1 MRIRLRYF
9 AGLRERRGRTDEQID
24 VAPGTTAGALYRA
37 LFPPGPE
44 GALPVLY
51 AINQSY
57 ATADTAL
64 EDGDELVFVP
74 PLGGG

>member
-9 AGLRERRGRTDEQID
+9 ATLRERRGRAEEDLD
-24 VAPGTTAGALYRA
+24 VAAGLSAGALYRQI
-37 LFPPGPE
+37 FPPGPE
-44 GALPVLY
+44 GLLPVLY
-51 AINQSY
+51 AINRDY
-57 ATADTAL
+57 ADASTVL